1 MTPRETKT
9 ETPAEARAAR
19 AYHAR
24 CRMRF
29 RLACLGFA
37 LAFVMIGGRLVS
49 LGFADSG
56 PGPTGAYDISTT
68 IHRPDVLDRNGQLLA
83 TDIRGATL
91 YADPKRILDADEVV
105 DGVASVLPDI
115 NKARLR
121 KQLAGRGRFVRIARE
136 LAPSQQQKVHD
147 LGLPGLGFIQEYRR
161 FYPVGATASHVVGLV
176 DVDNRG
182 LGGIEKF
189 IDNNPQ
195 LTMMNPQTES
205 GGETVAVSL
214 DIGVQ
219 HVLREELVSAM
230 TLYEAKAA
238 SGIVLDVH
246 TGEIVALAS
255 LPDFD
260 PHRRKDALDKNRI
273 NRVGFGVYELGST
286 LKAVTVAGVLDSGL
300 ANINTVYDASSPI
313 YFGRFSINDFH
324 GKRRPLTVTEAF
336 IYSSN
341 IASAK
346 MAMHMG
352 VPAHRAFLKKLGLL
366 DPVVTELGP
375 SAAPIVPRNWKRL
388 NTMTIAFGHGLSVT
402 PLQLATATVPLVNG
416 GRAIQ
421 PTFLPRT
428 REEARAA
435 SKQVVSPKTSAAMV
449 KLMRDNVLRGSG
461 KRANAEG
468 YRVGGKTGTAEKV
481 VNGRYS
487 GDARLN
493 SFLSVFPTDDP
504 QYVVLVTLDEPQPVE
519 ATNFS
524 ATAGL
529 NAAPTVGKVIARIA
543 PILGVQPRLDETVS
557 RGGAQRARFDATRSA
572 TY

>member
-1 MTPRETKT
+1 MLQHENQAPDPT
-9 ETPAEARAAR
+9 AVRAAR

-37 LAFVMIGGRLVS
+37 LAFVLIGGRLVS
-49 LGFADSG
+49 LGLAEKG
-56 PGPTGAYDISTT
+56 PGRGGSYDISTT
-68 IHRPDVLDRNGQLLA
+68 IHRPDILDRNGELLA

-91 YADPKRILDADEVV
+91 FADPKRILDADEVV
-105 DGVASVLPDI
+105 TGIVSVLPKT
-115 NKARLR
+115 NEARLR
-121 KQLAGRGRFVRIARE
+121 KQLARPSRFVRIARE
-136 LAPSQQQKVHD
+136 LTPFQQQQVHD
-147 LGLPGLGFIQEYRR
+147 LGFPGLGFIQEYRR

-182 LGGIEKF
+182 LAGIEKY

-195 LTMMNPQTES
+195 LTMMNPQTET

-214 DIGVQ
+214 DVGVQ
-219 HVLREELVSAM
+219 HVLREELVNAIS
-230 TLYEAKAA
+230 LYKAKAA
-238 SGIVLDVH
+238 SGIVVDVH

-260 PHRRKDALDKNRI
+260 PHRRQEALDKNRI
-273 NRVGFGVYELGST
+273 NRIGFGVYELGSIF
-286 LKAVTVAGVLDSGL
+286 KAFTVAGVLDSGL
-300 ANINTVYDASSPI
+300 ANLNSVYDATSPI

-324 GKRRPLTVTEAF
+324 GKRRPLTVAESF

-352 VPAHRAFLKKLGLL
+352 VPAHRAFLKKLGFL
-366 DPVVTELGP
+366 DPVLTELGP
-375 SAAPIVPRNWKRL
+375 SAAPIVPKNWKKL

-402 PLQLATATVPLVNG
+402 PLQLATATLPLVNG
-416 GRAIQ
+416 GHAIP

-428 REEARAA
+428 REEAMTVSTR
-435 SKQVVSPKTSAAMV
+435 VVSAETSAAVV
-449 KLMRDNVLRGSG
+449 KLMRENVLRGSG
-461 KRANAEG
+461 KRADAEG

-481 VNGRYS
+481 VNGRY
-487 GDARLN
+487 ARHSLLN

-504 QYVVLVTLDEPQPVE
+504 QYVVLLTLDEPQRVE
-519 ATNFS
+519 ATNWVS
-524 ATAGL
+524 TAGR
-529 NAAPTVGKVIARIA
+529 NAAPTVGKVVARIA
-543 PILGVQPRLDETVS
+543 PILGVQPRLGETAS
-557 RGGAQRARFDATRSA
+557 RFDGTSSA

>member
-1 MTPRETKT
+1 MLQHENQAPDPT
-9 ETPAEARAAR
+9 AVRAAR

-37 LAFVMIGGRLVS
+37 LAFVLIGGRLVS
-49 LGFADSG
+49 LGLAEKG
-56 PGPTGAYDISTT
+56 PGRGGSYDISTT
-68 IHRPDVLDRNGQLLA
+68 IHRPDILDRNGELLA

-91 YADPKRILDADEVV
+91 FADPKRILDADEVV
-105 DGVASVLPDI
+105 TGIVSVLPKT
-115 NKARLR
+115 NEARLR
-121 KQLAGRGRFVRIARE
+121 KQLARPSRFVRIARE
-136 LAPSQQQKVHD
+136 LTPFQQQQVHD
-147 LGLPGLGFIQEYRR
+147 LGFPGLGFIQEYRR

-182 LGGIEKF
+182 LAGIEKY

-195 LTMMNPQTES
+195 LTMMNPQTET

-214 DIGVQ
+214 DVGVQ
-219 HVLREELVSAM
+219 HVLREELVNAIS
-230 TLYEAKAA
+230 LYKAKAA
-238 SGIVLDVH
+238 SGLVMDVH

-260 PHRRKDALDKNRI
+260 PHRRQEALDKNRI
-273 NRVGFGVYELGST
+273 NRIGFGVYELGSIF
-286 LKAVTVAGVLDSGL
+286 KAFTVAGVLDSGL
-300 ANINTVYDASSPI
+300 ANLNSVYDATSPI

-324 GKRRPLTVTEAF
+324 GKRRPLTVAESF

-352 VPAHRAFLKKLGLL
+352 VPAHRAFLKKLGFL
-366 DPVVTELGP
+366 DPVLTELGP
-375 SAAPIVPRNWKRL
+375 SAAPIVPKNWKKL

-402 PLQLATATVPLVNG
+402 PLQLATATLPLVNG
-416 GRAIQ
+416 GHAIP

-428 REEARAA
+428 REEAMTVSTR
-435 SKQVVSPKTSAAMV
+435 VVSAETSAAVV
-449 KLMRDNVLRGSG
+449 KLMRENVLRGSG
-461 KRANAEG
+461 KRADAEG

-481 VNGRYS
+481 VNGRY
-487 GDARLN
+487 ARHSLLN

-504 QYVVLVTLDEPQPVE
+504 QYVVLVTLDEPQRVE
-519 ATNFS
+519 ATNWVS
-524 ATAGL
+524 TAGR
-529 NAAPTVGKVIARIA
+529 NAAPTVGKVVARIA
-543 PILGVQPRLDETVS
+543 PILGVQPRLGETAS
-557 RGGAQRARFDATRSA
+557 RFDGTSSA